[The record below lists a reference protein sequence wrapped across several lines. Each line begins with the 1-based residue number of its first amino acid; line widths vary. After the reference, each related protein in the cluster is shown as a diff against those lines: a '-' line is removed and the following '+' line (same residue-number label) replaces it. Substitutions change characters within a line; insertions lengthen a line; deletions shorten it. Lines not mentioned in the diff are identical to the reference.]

1 MPERVPLRQLD
12 DNLLSFYQLLSER
25 FLEIFSAYNVN
36 VVVFYVTGEYCR
48 RGRLFHID
56 SYILIDLG

>member
-12 DNLLSFYQLLSER
+12 GNILAFYQLLSER

-36 VVVFYVTGEYCR
+36 LVMLCVSVE
-48 RGRLFHID
+48 
-56 SYILIDLG
+56 